1 MDRRKGIRLKIRQ
14 PDQGPDG
21 VKLVAAGRAQLA
33 LLDIHDLAIAR
44 QLGADIVAIGAL
56 IGRPLGA
63 LIAQPKIR
71 RPRELQHRTVGVS
84 GLPSDR
90 TWTRRS

>member
-1 MDRRKGIRLKIRQ
+1 MDRRESIRLKIRQ

-44 QLGADIVAIGAL
+44 QQGADIVAIGAL

-71 RPRELQHRTVGVS
+71 RPRELQQQDRRRL

-90 TWTRRS
+90 TRRF